1 MNNIKRKNLYIP
13 VELDNELNNF
23 FKKYNYNTKKEMF
36 IELLELGLLKYDE
49 DYNIK
54 NTVTRLIN
62 KIDHLLAKMEK

>member
-62 KIDHLLAKMEK
+62 KIDHLLSKMEK